1 MRDILKIT
9 VRLVV
14 IMLVAGLCLG
24 AAYTVTKDPIAQQKA
39 KQAEASRMAVLAD
52 AASFEPIELT
62 DSGNV
67 TECYRGLD
75 ASGNAIGYAVTVNA
89 KGFGGTVVLTV
100 GISDG
105 AVTGV
110 RVTSHSETPG
120 LGAKA
125 AEDAFIS
132 QFTGKSGKLTVNKTG
147 ATNEQEITAIT
158 AATITSQAV
167 TNAVNEVIEFSSGLT
182 EGASSASGATHQP
195 LYDVSKFDVL
205 PDAASFGEYTAVSEG
220 VVTGYSEAYD
230 AAGNVCGYA
239 VSASKEGFGGP
250 IWITVGVKDNVITG
264 VRFDRNSESP
274 DYGGKMVEESF
285 YGQFAG
291 KSGGLSVIKEG
302 AAKENE
308 IVAITAST
316 SSSQTVVDAINEV
329 MTFAANLK

>member
-1 MRDILKIT
+1 MREILKVT
-9 VRLVV
+9 VRLVI
-14 IMLVAGLCLG
+14 IMLIAGLCLG
-24 AAYTVTKDPIAQQKA
+24 AAYTVTKDPIAQQKE
-39 KQAEASRMAVLAD
+39 KQAEASRKAVLAD
-52 AASFEPIELT
+52 AASFEAVELS

-167 TNAVNEVIEFSSGLT
+167 TNAVNEVIEFAAGLSD
-182 EGASSASGATHQP
+182 GASAASGATHQP

-205 PDAASFGEYTAVSEG
+205 PDAASFGEYTAVTDS
-220 VVTGYSEAYD
+220 VVTGYSEALD
-230 AAGNVCGYA
+230 ASGNPVGYA
-239 VSASKEGFGGP
+239 ISASAEGFGGP
-250 IWITVGVKDNVITG
+250 IWITVGVKDGAITG

-274 DYGGKMVEESF
+274 DYGGRMVEESF

-291 KSGGLSVIKEG
+291 KTGGLSVIKEG
-302 AAKENE
+302 TPAADE

-316 SSSQTVVDAINEV
+316 NSSQTVVDAINEV
-329 MTFAANLK
+329 MTFAATLK